1 MANEHFDVAVIG
13 AGIVGVCCA
22 SWLQRTGKRVAVLDR
37 NPAGTGTS
45 YGNAGTLAPFG
56 IAPINHPNLI
66 KSLPQLLFSKS
77 SALTVDW
84 GYALTHLPWMLS
96 FLRNCRQDKVD
107 HISNTMGTLQAH
119 SDAGLNPLIK
129 EAKADDLIAAIG
141 AVYCYSTEQ
150 AYEKSAYARQ
160 MREKHGVRFET
171 LSGNEIREMEPELK
185 FPIHKG
191 YHFLDSRHV
200 RDSKALTE
208 RLFEHFL
215 RQGGSWRQ
223 HEVDHVSSGTDTVTI
238 TTKSGEAISCGTLV
252 VAAGAHSK
260 SIKGSGADKL
270 PLDTERG
277 YHIVYHGHQDRISR
291 VVGWQE
297 GGFNAT
303 PMNGGLRFAGTVE
316 IAGLE
321 KPLNPDRISFL
332 KGMASQMFDGLGEP
346 QEEWLGYRPTLPDS
360 LPVISRSPVSD
371 RILLAFGHHHLG
383 LTLSGITGRIIAD
396 FADGRSPNFD
406 VSGFDA
412 KRF

>member
-1 MANEHFDVAVIG
+1 MADEHFDVAVIG
-13 AGIVGVCCA
+13 AGMVGVCCA
-22 SWLQRTGKRVAVLDR
+22 SWIQRAGKRVVVLDE

-45 YGNAGTLAPFG
+45 SGNAGTIAPFG
-56 IAPINHPNLI
+56 IAPINHPNLVR
-66 KSLPQLLFSKS
+66 SLPQLLFSNN

-84 GYALTHLPWMLS
+84 RYALTHLPWMLS
-96 FLRNCRQDKVD
+96 FLKNCRQEKVD
-107 HISNTMGTLQAH
+107 HISDTMGTLQAH
-119 SDAGLNPLIK
+119 SDAGLNPLIN
-129 EAKADDLIAAIG
+129 EAKADDLIANIG
-141 AVYCYSTEQ
+141 ALYCYSTEQ
-150 AYEKSAYARQ
+150 AYEKSAYGRQ

-171 LSGNEIREMEPELK
+171 LSGDEIRELEPELR

-208 RLFEHFL
+208 RLFRHFL
-215 RQGGSWRQ
+215 SQGGSWRQ
-223 HEVDHVSSGTDTVTI
+223 RKVDRATPGTDGVKVVTPGGD
-238 TTKSGEAISCGTLV
+238 KLSCDMLV

-260 SIKGSGADKL
+260 SIKGSGAEHL

-277 YHIVYHGHQDRISR
+277 YHIVYRGEQQRISR

-321 KPLNPDRISFL
+321 KPLNPARIDFL
-332 KGMASQMFDGLGEP
+332 KGMATQMFDGLGEP
-346 QEEWLGYRPTLPDS
+346 QEEWLGFRPTLPDS
-360 LPVISRSPVSD
+360 LPVISRSPASD
-371 RILLAFGHHHLG
+371 RILLAFGHQHLG
-383 LTLSGITGRIIAD
+383 LTLSGITGRIISD
-396 FADGRSPNFD
+396 FISGRMPNFD
-406 VSGFDA
+406 ISGFDA

>member
-1 MANEHFDVAVIG
+1 MAEEHFDVAVIG
-13 AGIVGVCCA
+13 AGMVGVCCA
-22 SWLQRTGKRVAVLDR
+22 SWIQRTGKRVAVLDR

-45 YGNAGTLAPFG
+45 YGNAGTIAPFG
-56 IAPINHPNLI
+56 IAPINHPNLVR
-66 KSLPQLLFSKS
+66 SLPQLLFSKS

-96 FLRNCRQDKVD
+96 FLRNCRQERVD
-107 HISNTMGTLQAH
+107 HISNAMGTLQEH

-129 EAKADDLIAAIG
+129 EASADDLIASIG
-141 AVYCYSTEQ
+141 ALYCYSTEA

-160 MREKHGVRFET
+160 MREKYGVRFET
-171 LSGNEIREMEPELK
+171 LSGGEILEMEPELNK
-185 FPIHKG
+185 TFHKG

-208 RLFEHFL
+208 RLFRHFL
-215 RQGGSWRQ
+215 SQGGSWRQ
-223 HEVDHVSSGTDTVTI
+223 KEVERVSPGTDKVTI
-238 TTKSGEAISCGTLV
+238 TTRGGEKLTCNMLV

-260 SIKGSGADKL
+260 SIKGSGAERL

-277 YHIVYHGHQDRISR
+277 YHVVYRGQQDRISR

-316 IAGLE
+316 IAGLK
-321 KPLNPDRISFL
+321 KPLNPARIGFL
-332 KGMASQMFDGLGEP
+332 KGMAREMFDGLGEP
-346 QEEWLGYRPTLPDS
+346 QEEWLGFRPTLPDS
-360 LPVISRSPVSD
+360 LPVISRSPASD

-396 FADGRSPNFD
+396 FTAGRMPNFD

-412 KRF
+412 RRF

>member
-1 MANEHFDVAVIG
+1 MAEEHFDVAVIG
-13 AGIVGVCCA
+13 AGMVGVCCA
-22 SWLQRTGKRVAVLDR
+22 SWIQRTGKRVVVLDR

-66 KSLPQLLFSKS
+66 RSLPQLLFSRS

-84 GYALTHLPWMLS
+84 AYALTHLPWMLS
-96 FLRNCRQDKVD
+96 FLGNCRQEKVD
-107 HISNTMGTLQAH
+107 HISNNMGIIQAH

-129 EAKADDLIAAIG
+129 EAKADDLIASIG
-141 AVYCYSTEQ
+141 AIYGYSTEQ
-150 AYEKSAYARQ
+150 AYEKSTYARQ

-171 LSGNEIREMEPELK
+171 LSGDEIREMEPELNVA
-185 FPIHKG
+185 FHKG

-200 RDSKALTE
+200 RDSKELTE
-208 RLFEHFL
+208 RLFNHFVS
-215 RQGGSWRQ
+215 QGGNWRQ
-223 HEVDHVSSGTDTVTI
+223 REVERVFPGTDTVKVSTRDKASL
-238 TTKSGEAISCGTLV
+238 TCGMLV
-252 VAAGAHSK
+252 VAAGAHSR
-260 SIKGSGADKL
+260 SVKGSGAEQL

-277 YHIVYHGHQDRISR
+277 YHIVYRGQQHRISR

-316 IAGLE
+316 IAGLK
-321 KPLNPDRISFL
+321 KPLNPARIDFL
-332 KGMASQMFDGLGEP
+332 KDMATRMFDGLGEP
-346 QEEWLGYRPTLPDS
+346 QEEWLGFRPTLPDS
-360 LPVISRSPVSD
+360 LPVISRSPASD

-396 FADGRSPNFD
+396 FTAGRMPNFD